1 MWLAPWQTTVSLRE
15 GLPQHC
21 LICTA
26 SFFEIGRVV
35 RAPRKS
41 AMLDPPPLAQYA
53 RSGRLFYLISP
64 LLLPSTCIPLCAG

>member
-35 RAPRKS
+35 REIFAS
-41 AMLDPPPLAQYA
+41 QVQC
-53 RSGRLFYLISP
+53 GVTLIV
-64 LLLPSTCIPLCAG
+64 PSFSS